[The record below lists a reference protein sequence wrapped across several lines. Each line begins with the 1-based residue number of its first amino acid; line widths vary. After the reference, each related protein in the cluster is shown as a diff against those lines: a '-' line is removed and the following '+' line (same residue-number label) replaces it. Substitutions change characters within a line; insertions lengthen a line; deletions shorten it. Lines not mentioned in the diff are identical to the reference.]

1 MNQKS
6 LHTVRKF
13 KVAGHLFSLALP
25 ACEELWKELS
35 QYEPFEVEDA
45 DNELFTLSVTDD
57 LQWNPNDVLYDVEPE
72 PGQTVIK
79 VYSCPDG
86 LLVEMSPERRIAA
99 VARLW
104 TDSSF
109 RSARLRMEPGISA
122 RSAIFAINNSL
133 MLLYAFA
140 TAPFGTL
147 EMHAS
152 VILKDSRA
160 YFFLGKSGTGKST
173 HSRLWLQNIP
183 GSELMN
189 DDNPVVRIMPDGTL
203 RAFGSPWSGKTPCY
217 RNVEA
222 PVGAFVSL
230 TQAPRNAIS
239 RLSLAGSY
247 AVLYASS
254 SGLRRIR
261 KMADGLHETLA
272 AAATS
277 VPCYSLECLPDADA
291 ALLCFS
297 TVSKYE

>member
-1 MNQKS
+1 MTTKQYYNIAG
-6 LHTVRKF
+6 HTVALVADESLIAMLSNYAPFASDEGGKPVFTLEVKDGDTELQGLEEEWRQDEEGQTIVCGRVGKQPAF
-13 KVAGHLFSLALP
+13 VFLWKGVAGGNLVCA
-25 ACEELWKELS
+25 
-35 QYEPFEVEDA
+35 EDYGNAFLTVA
-45 DNELFTLSVTDD
+45 DNNKKATTDNAMMVLFAMAT
-57 LQWNPNDVLYDVEPE
+57 
-72 PGQTVIK
+72 
-79 VYSCPDG
+79 
-86 LLVEMSPERRIAA
+86 
-99 VARLW
+99 ARLA
-104 TDSSF
+104 T
-109 RSARLRMEPGISA
+109 
-122 RSAIFAINNSL
+122 
-133 MLLYAFA
+133 LLF
-140 TAPFGTL
+140 
-147 EMHAS
+147 HAS
-152 VILKDSRA
+152 TVSLEGKA
-160 YFFLGKSGTGKST
+160 YMFLGKSGTGKST
-173 HSRLWLQNIP
+173 HSRRWLQNIE
-183 GSELMN
+183 GAELVN

-291 ALLCFS
+291 ALLCCS

>member
-1 MNQKS
+1 
-6 LHTVRKF
+6 
-13 KVAGHLFSLALP
+13 
-25 ACEELWKELS
+25 
-35 QYEPFEVEDA
+35 
-45 DNELFTLSVTDD
+45 
-57 LQWNPNDVLYDVEPE
+57 
-72 PGQTVIK
+72 
-79 VYSCPDG
+79 
-86 LLVEMSPERRIAA
+86 
-99 VARLW
+99 
-104 TDSSF
+104 
-109 RSARLRMEPGISA
+109 
-122 RSAIFAINNSL
+122 
-133 MLLYAFA
+133 
-140 TAPFGTL
+140 
-147 EMHAS
+147 
-152 VILKDSRA
+152 
-160 YFFLGKSGTGKST
+160 
-173 HSRLWLQNIP
+173 
-183 GSELMN
+183 
-189 DDNPVVRIMPDGTL
+189 MPDGTL

-261 KMADGLHETLA
+261 KMADGLHETLS